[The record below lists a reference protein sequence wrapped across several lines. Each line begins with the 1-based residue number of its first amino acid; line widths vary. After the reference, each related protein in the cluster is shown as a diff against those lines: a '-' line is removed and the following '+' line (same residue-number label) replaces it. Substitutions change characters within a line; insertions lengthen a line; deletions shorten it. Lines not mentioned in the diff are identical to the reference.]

1 MRFGNNY
8 YYSPYASGHY
18 PNHTTY
24 VIGNIELCVNGS
36 YYDLCADQL
45 TPEQALFLC
54 RSTGETYDRAYLSPV
69 IGPINETF
77 SYDPSSDSVANFSC
91 PYSYFSSSCSF
102 DLVYGNGCANNG
114 GVAIISCI
122 RGREH
127 YQYCL
132 NCHLIVP
139 CILACSF
146 GPVCVRK
153 ACTYTCYYFAS
164 CKLFSM
170 HCIFIWLYTVLICDG
185 LFFCF
190 SDFHSTCNTGSL
202 RLQDQGSGYFNNGS
216 RFVIGRPSVCY
227 NDSYIPYCTEFNSN
241 TARAFCERLDS
252 YYGKPQIC
260 MSSYQNV
267 LKLVW
272 DIYKMYC
279 FILCKIA

>member
-1 MRFGNNY
+1 MQVVAILTI
-8 YYSPYASGHY
+8 P
-18 PNHTTY
+18 P
-24 VIGNIELCVNGS
+24 IGNIELCVNGS

-77 SYDPSSDSVANFSC
+77 SYDPSSDSVANSSC

-170 HCIFIWLYTVLICDG
+170 HCVSIWLYTVLIIFIEAKFLLLSADG
-185 LFFCF
+185 RKCIFCREKIDPFF
-190 SDFHSTCNTGSL
+190 
-202 RLQDQGSGYFNNGS
+202 
-216 RFVIGRPSVCY
+216 V
-227 NDSYIPYCTEFNSN
+227 
-241 TARAFCERLDS
+241 
-252 YYGKPQIC
+252 QIV
-260 MSSYQNV
+260 Y
-267 LKLVW
+267 
-272 DIYKMYC
+272 
-279 FILCKIA
+279 